1 MSKLRRDLLYV
12 IIGFS
17 VTFAVLG
24 AVILFLATLYLML
37 LSFAP
42 GRFSTFL
49 KEMTPPDLH
58 WAVLMGAL
66 LEGVYS
72 ALLMGGQFI
81 SKQHGRFLIVYSGA
95 IALIALIVGLLLA

>member
-17 VTFAVLG
+17 VTLAVLG
-24 AVILFLATLYLML
+24 AVILFFSSLYLL
-37 LSFAP
+37 AFSFAP
-42 GRFSTFL
+42 GQFGTLL
-49 KEMTPPDLH
+49 KEMTLPDFH
-58 WAVLMGAL
+58 WAVFMGAL

-81 SKQHGRFLIVYSGA
+81 SKQHGRLLIMYSGA
-95 IALIALIVGLLLA
+95 IAFIALIVGISS